1 MELVLQAIRYM
12 IWLQVGTAVLFIGL
26 GVSSILPNTEP
37 IVMMC
42 FATIGVLLI
51 ARLGAQREWVWVMI
65 PFAILCLISVFSG
78 MRGGIELL
86 NFPFLADAILSA
98 IALVGLN
105 DWRRDRK
112 RNRPARVLNDADA
125 DEGL

>member
-1 MELVLQAIRYM
+1 VELVLQAIRYM
-12 IWLQVGTAVLFIGL
+12 IWLQVGTAVLFLVIGL
-26 GVSSILPNTEP
+26 FGWVEGVEPVVLMSLISI
-37 IVMMC
+37 I
-42 FATIGVLLI
+42 VLLI

-78 MRGGIELL
+78 MRGGIDLL
-86 NFPFLADAILSA
+86 NFPFLADAILSVV
-98 IALVGLN
+98 ALVGLN